1 MKLKS
6 VIALGLMACLTLTA
20 ACGGESDDPVTPN
33 TGGNSNNGG
42 STDNNGGGSNNGGSS
57 DNNEGSSDNNG
68 GTVSS
73 ADFVKGADI
82 SWVTE
87 MEAAGKKFYD
97 VNGTLTDCFELMKQ
111 YDMNVIR
118 LRVWV
123 NPTGT
128 DVYCNKEYTIQKA
141 ERAVKAGMD
150 VMIDFHYSDSWAD
163 PQKQNIPSV
172 WASHDYTTLKEDV
185 ATHTKDVLQGLKD
198 KGITPKW
205 VQVGNEISNGFLWT
219 VGQADKNPK
228 QYAGLFA
235 AGYDAVKSVFPE
247 AIVLVHLDN
256 GWDNSLYVWNLNIL
270 KNNGA
275 KWDMIG
281 MSLYP
286 YWSKDKVTTDE
297 CITKCISNIKAV
309 NATYG
314 SPVMIVET
322 GVQCGDGNGGVAS
335 ASALATQRDILAKI
349 IKQSRDNTNGI
360 CKGVIY
366 WEPECRPA
374 DNYVLGA
381 FDNQGKPTVIM
392 DAFKE

>member
-1 MKLKS
+1 MYITMKLKN
-6 VIALGLMACLTLTA
+6 VFALGLMACLTLTS
-20 ACGGESDDPVTPN
+20 ACGGGSDDPEIITPGN
-33 TGGNSNNGG
+33 SNSNNSNSNNGNSDNGNSDNNSNNGG
-42 STDNNGGGSNNGGSS
+42 TT
-57 DNNEGSSDNNG
+57 
-68 GTVSS
+68 TVSS
-73 ADFVKGADI
+73 NFVKGADI

-87 MEAAGKKFYD
+87 IEAAGKKFYD
-97 VNGTLTDCFELMKQ
+97 ANGTQTDCFELMKQ
-111 YDMNVIR
+111 YDLNAIR

-128 DVYCNKEYTIQKA
+128 DKYCNKDYTIQKA

-163 PQKQNIPSV
+163 PSKQPIPAA
-172 WASHDYTTLKEDV
+172 WANHDYATMKEDV

-205 VQVGNEISNGFLWT
+205 VQVGNETSDGLLWDMGNAT
-219 VGQADKNPK
+219 KNPK

-235 AGYDAVKSVFPE
+235 AGYEAAKSVFPE
-247 AIVLVHLDN
+247 AIVIVHLDN
-256 GWDNSLYVWNLNIL
+256 GWDNSLYVWNLDIL

-275 KWDMIG
+275 KWDMVG

-297 CITKCISNIKAV
+297 CISKCIDNIKKV
-309 NATYG
+309 NSRYG
-314 SPVMIVET
+314 SEVMIVET
-322 GVQCGDGNGGVAS
+322 GMQCGDGNGNVAS
-335 ASALATQRDILAKI
+335 ASVLAAQRDILARL
-349 IKQSRDNTNGI
+349 IKESRDNTDGI
-360 CKGVIY
+360 CKGVMY
-366 WEPECRPA
+366 WEPECRPS
-374 DNYVLGA
+374 DGYMLGA

>member
-6 VIALGLMACLTLTA
+6 VYALGLMACLTLTA
-20 ACGGESDDPVTPN
+20 ACGGGSDDPVTPN
-33 TGGNSNNGG
+33 NGSQNNNNGNSNSN
-42 STDNNGGGSNNGGSS
+42 DNNSNSNGGG
-57 DNNEGSSDNNG
+57 
-68 GTVSS
+68 TTTTRT
-73 ADFVKGADI
+73 DFVKGADI

-97 VNGTLTDCFELMKQ
+97 ANGTLTDCFDLMKQ
-111 YDMNVIR
+111 YDMSVIR

-128 DVYCNKEYTIQKA
+128 DKYCNKEYTIQKA

-163 PQKQNIPSV
+163 PSKQNIPSA
-172 WASHDYTTLKEDV
+172 WASHDYATMKEDV

-205 VQVGNEISNGFLWT
+205 VQVGNETSNGFLWT
-219 VGQADKNPK
+219 MGQADKNPK

-235 AGYDAVKSVFPE
+235 AGYDAVKSVFPD
-247 AIVLVHLDN
+247 ALVLVHLDN
-256 GWDNSLYVWNLNIL
+256 GYDNDLYVWNLDIL

-286 YWSKDKVTTDE
+286 YWSKDKVTTDQ
-297 CITKCISNIKAV
+297 CITQCISNIKKV
-309 NATYG
+309 NARYD

-322 GVQCGDGNGGVAS
+322 GVLCGDGTGKVAS
-335 ASALATQRDILAKI
+335 ASILAEQRDILARI
-349 IKQSRDNTNGI
+349 ITESRDNTDGI
-360 CKGVIY
+360 CKGVLY
-366 WEPECRPA
+366 WEPECRPS
-374 DNYVLGA
+374 DGYMLGA

-392 DAFKE
+392 DEFK

>member
-1 MKLKS
+1 MKFRNLLT
-6 VIALGLMACLTLTA
+6 LGLMACMTLTS
-20 ACGGESDDPVTPN
+20 ACGGGSDDPEIITPGNGNSNNNGN
-33 TGGNSNNGG
+33 TDNGGNSNNNG
-42 STDNNGGGSNNGGSS
+42 STDNNGNSG
-57 DNNEGSSDNNG
+57 NNG
-68 GTVSS
+68 GTS
-73 ADFVKGADI
+73 ASTDFVKGADI

-97 VNGTLTDCFELMKQ
+97 ANGTQTDCFELMKQ
-111 YDMNVIR
+111 YNMNAIR

-128 DVYCNKEYTIQKA
+128 DAYCNKDYTIAKA

-163 PQKQNIPSV
+163 PSKQNIPTA
-172 WASHDYTTLKEDV
+172 WASHDYTTMKEDV

-205 VQVGNEISNGFLWT
+205 VQVGNETSNGFLWT
-219 VGQADKNPK
+219 IGQADKNPK

-235 AGYDAVKSVFPE
+235 AGYDAVKSVFPD
-247 AIVLVHLDN
+247 AIVIVHLDN
-256 GWDNSLYVWNLNIL
+256 GYDNSLYVWNLDIL
-270 KNNGA
+270 KDNGA
-275 KWDMIG
+275 KWDMVG

-297 CITKCISNIKAV
+297 CISQCISNIKKV
-309 NATYG
+309 NARYG

-322 GVQCGDGNGGVAS
+322 GMQCGDGTGKVAS
-335 ASALATQRDILAKI
+335 ASVLATQRDILARI
-349 IKQSRDNTNGI
+349 ITESRDNTDGI
-360 CKGVIY
+360 CKGVLY
-366 WEPECRPA
+366 WEPECRPS
-374 DNYVLGA
+374 DGYMLGA

>member
-1 MKLKS
+1 MKLKN
-6 VIALGLMACLTLTA
+6 VFTLGLMACLTLTS
-20 ACGGESDDPVTPN
+20 ACGGGSDDPVTP
-33 TGGNSNNGG
+33 GNSNNNGNSNSNGNSNENNGNSSNG
-42 STDNNGGGSNNGGSS
+42 SDNNGGG
-57 DNNEGSSDNNG
+57 
-68 GTVSS
+68 TTTTK

-97 VNGTLTDCFELMKQ
+97 ANGTLTNCFDLMKQ
-111 YDMNVIR
+111 YDMSVIR

-128 DVYCNKEYTIQKA
+128 DKYCNKEYTIQKA

-163 PQKQNIPSV
+163 PSKQNIPSA
-172 WASHDYTTLKEDV
+172 WANHDYATMKEDV

-205 VQVGNEISNGFLWT
+205 VQVGNETSNGFLWT
-219 VGQADKNPK
+219 MGQADKNPK

-235 AGYDAVKSVFPE
+235 AGYDAVKSVFPD
-247 AIVLVHLDN
+247 ANVLVHLDN
-256 GWDNSLYVWNLNIL
+256 GYDNSLYVWNLDIL

-286 YWSKDKVTTDE
+286 YWSKDKVTTDQ
-297 CITKCISNIKAV
+297 CISQCISNIKAV
-309 NATYG
+309 NARYG
-314 SPVMIVET
+314 TDVMIVET
-322 GVQCGDGNGGVAS
+322 GMQCGDGNGNVAS
-335 ASALATQRDILAKI
+335 ATTLAAQRDVLARI
-349 IKQSRDNTNGI
+349 ITESRDNTDGI

-366 WEPECRPA
+366 WEPECRPS
-374 DNYVLGA
+374 DGYMLGA

-392 DAFKE
+392 DAFKD